1 MESGTEHYDNQLLLA
16 IYRGITETTPWQTF
30 LPLLRARLDA
40 RVVSL
45 VLRPPATGDQ
55 GLILNCVRPQNTGD
69 DTLTLQLADP
79 SDWQTVAYKEQ
90 FFALDPFINL
100 APGAVVT
107 LDQLIPREELE
118 LSEYYLAFLKP
129 AGVFHIMGADATTA
143 DGTQARLRI
152 SRGVDENN
160 FGNEERALCAK
171 IIPHL
176 CQAIYLHAR
185 LTRIESERALYAT
198 TIDKLAMGT
207 ILLDENALVVST
219 NPVARDI
226 LANNDALQIVN
237 QQLHASGRNG
247 KQLQDQQLQDQQLQK
262 MIQDA
267 IDSRGKMLPCV
278 ARALRIEY
286 GDGLGLALVIR
297 PVPAPEWAEGQSSP
311 AVAIFLSDPT
321 RAQTTSHT
329 TIIELF
335 NLSNA
340 EAALALLLAR
350 GLTLAEASD
359 ELHISQHTARAQLK
373 AIFVKTQVSRQAELI
388 RLIINSVAT
397 LA

>member
-1 MESGTEHYDNQLLLA
+1 MGAIGKHSDAERLDTLILA
-16 IYRGITETTPWQTF
+16 IYRGVTEDTPWQSF
-30 LPLLRARLDA
+30 LPLLRAQLDA

-45 VLRPPATGDQ
+45 VLRPPAKGDQ
-55 GLILNCVRPQNTGD
+55 GLILNCVRPQDSGD

-79 SDWQTVAYKEQ
+79 NDWETIAYKEQ

-107 LDQLIPREELE
+107 LDQLLPREALE
-118 LSEYYLAFLKP
+118 QSEYYLAYLKP
-129 AGVFHIMGADATTA
+129 AGVFHIMGADTTTD
-143 DGTQARLRI
+143 DGTHARLRI
-152 SRGVDENN
+152 SRGADEIN
-160 FGNEERALCAK
+160 FDERERSLCGK
-171 IIPHL
+171 LIPHL
-176 CQAIYLHAR
+176 CQAIALHAR

-207 ILLDENALVVST
+207 ILLDENTQVVST
-219 NPVARDI
+219 NPIAQEI
-226 LANNDALQIVN
+226 LAHNDALRIE
-237 QQLHASGRNG
+237 AGRLRSNDDS
-247 KQLQDQQLQDQQLQK
+247 QLQEL
-262 MIQDA
+262 INDA
-267 IDSRGKMLPCV
+267 IESRSHAQPGM
-278 ARALRIEY
+278 ARALRLEY
-286 GDGLGLALVIR
+286 GDGLGLGLVIR
-297 PVPAPEWAEGQSSP
+297 PVPTSAWAEGQSSP

-321 RAQTTSHT
+321 REQTTSHT

-340 EAALALLLAR
+340 EAALALLLAK

-373 AIFVKTQVSRQAELI
+373 AIFAKTQVSRQAELI

>member
-1 MESGTEHYDNQLLLA
+1 
-16 IYRGITETTPWQTF
+16 
-30 LPLLRARLDA
+30 
-40 RVVSL
+40 
-45 VLRPPATGDQ
+45 LRPPATGDQ
-55 GLILNCVRPQNTGD
+55 GLILNCVRPQNSGD

-79 SDWQTVAYKEQ
+79 NDWETIAYKEQ

-107 LDQLIPREELE
+107 LDQLLPREALE
-118 LSEYYLAFLKP
+118 QSEYYLAYLKP
-129 AGVFHIMGADATTA
+129 AGVFHIMGADTTTD
-143 DGTQARLRI
+143 DGTHARLRI
-152 SRGVDENN
+152 SRGADENN
-160 FGNEERALCAK
+160 FDESERSLCGK
-171 IIPHL
+171 LIPHL
-176 CQAIYLHAR
+176 CQAIALHAR

-207 ILLDENALVVST
+207 ILLDENAQVVST
-219 NPVARDI
+219 NPIAQEI
-226 LANNDALQIVN
+226 LARKDALRIE
-237 QQLHASGRNG
+237 AGRLRSNDDS
-247 KQLQDQQLQDQQLQK
+247 QLQEL
-262 MIQDA
+262 INDA
-267 IDSRGKMLPCV
+267 IDSRSQTQPGM
-278 ARALRIEY
+278 ARALRLEY
-286 GDGLGLALVIR
+286 GDGLGLGLVIR
-297 PVPAPEWAEGQSSP
+297 PVPTSAWAEGQSSP

-321 RAQTTSHT
+321 REQTTSHT

-340 EAALALLLAR
+340 EAALALLLAK

-373 AIFVKTQVSRQAELI
+373 AIFAKTQVSRQAELI

>member
-1 MESGTEHYDNQLLLA
+1 MAAPTSRHDADHDADQFDQLVLA
-16 IYRGITETTPWQTF
+16 IYRGVTEDTPWQSF
-30 LPLLRARLDA
+30 LPHLRAQLDA

-45 VLRPPATGDQ
+45 VLRPPAKGDQ
-55 GLILNCVRPQNTGD
+55 GLILNCVRPRDADD

-79 SDWQTVAYKEQ
+79 NDWETIAYKEQ

-100 APGAVVT
+100 APDAVVT
-107 LDQLIPREELE
+107 LDQLLPREALE
-118 LSEYYLAFLKP
+118 QSEYYLAYLKP
-129 AGVFHIMGADATTA
+129 AGVLHIMGADTITD
-143 DGTQARLRI
+143 DGTLARLRI
-152 SRGVDENN
+152 SRGADEDN
-160 FGNEERALCAK
+160 FSTTERALCGRL
-171 IIPHL
+171 IPHL
-176 CQAIYLHAR
+176 CQAIALHAR
-185 LTRIESERALYAT
+185 LMRIESERALYAT

-207 ILLDENALVVST
+207 ILLDENAQVVSI
-219 NPVARDI
+219 NPIAQEI
-226 LANNDALQIVN
+226 LARNDALRIEEEK
-237 QQLHASGRNG
+237 LHADDDSG
-247 KQLQDQQLQDQQLQK
+247 KQLQEL
-262 MIQDA
+262 INDA
-267 IDSRGKMLPCV
+267 IESRTRAQPSM

-286 GDGLGLALVIR
+286 GDGLGLGLVIR
-297 PVPAPEWAEGQSSP
+297 PVPKSAWAEGQSGP

-321 RAQTTSHT
+321 REQTTSHT

-340 EAALALLLAR
+340 ESALAILLAK

-373 AIFVKTQVSRQAELI
+373 AIFSKTQVSRQAELI

>member
-1 MESGTEHYDNQLLLA
+1 MGANGNDHDADQFDLLVLA
-16 IYRGITETTPWQTF
+16 IYRGVTEDTPWQSL
-30 LPLLRARLDA
+30 LPLLRAQLDA

-45 VLRPPATGDQ
+45 VLRPPATGDK
-55 GLILNCVRPQNTGD
+55 GLILNCVRPQHSGD

-79 SDWQTVAYKEQ
+79 NDWETIAYKEQ

-107 LDQLIPREELE
+107 LDQLLPRGEFEQ
-118 LSEYYLAFLKP
+118 SEYYLAYLKP
-129 AGVFHIMGADATTA
+129 AGVFHIMGADTTTD
-143 DGTQARLRI
+143 DGTHARLRI
-152 SRGVDENN
+152 SRGADESN
-160 FGNEERALCAK
+160 FSERERTLCGRL
-171 IIPHL
+171 IPHL
-176 CQAIYLHAR
+176 CQAIALHVR
-185 LTRIESERALYAT
+185 LTHIESERALYAT
-198 TIDKLAMGT
+198 TIDKLAMGA

-219 NPVARDI
+219 NPIAQEI
-226 LANNDALQIVN
+226 LARTDALRIEQG
-237 QQLHASGRNG
+237 QLRADDDSG
-247 KQLQDQQLQDQQLQK
+247 KQLRDL
-262 MIQDA
+262 ISDA
-267 IDSRGKMLPCV
+267 VDSRSSTRPGM

-286 GDGLGLALVIR
+286 GDGLGLGLVIR
-297 PVPAPEWAEGQSSP
+297 PVPTSAWAEGQSGP

-321 RAQTTSHT
+321 REQTTSHT
-329 TIIELF
+329 TVIELF

-340 EAALALLLAR
+340 EAALALLLAK

-373 AIFVKTQVSRQAELI
+373 AIFAKTQVSRQAELI